1 MSDRYETILYEL
13 KDNVGIVTL
22 NRPKVNNA
30 ENKQMAAELEKVMG
44 ICAEDPNVRAVLI
57 QANGRNFQS
66 GGDVEDF
73 AGASPEFMLEFNGKV
88 IETWKLMWRMRKP
101 ILGAVQGFCVMDFTN
116 AFDLIMAADNANFAN
131 PEVGLGISP
140 GAGISQYLVRMV
152 GIRKAKQLLMFS
164 DRITAWEALHLGI
177 VNWVVPADKLHEEAF
192 KTARKLAQG
201 ATLALGAIKMTINI
215 GGEMPLNEGLLYQ
228 QMEQLPLFRS
238 EDQREAMQAFLEKRS
253 PEYKG
258 R

>member
-1 MSDRYETILYEL
+1 MSDGYETILYEL

-30 ENKQMAAELEKVMG
+30 ENKQMARELDDVMRR
-44 ICAEDPNVRAVLI
+44 CAEDPEVRAVLI

-66 GGDVEDF
+66 GGDIEDF
-73 AGASPEFMLEFNGKV
+73 SGASPEFMLEFNGKV

-101 ILGAVQGFCVMDFTN
+101 ILGAVQGFCVLDFTN

-152 GIRKAKQLLMFS
+152 GIRKAKQLLMFPDGIS
-164 DRITAWEALHLGI
+164 AWEALRLGI
-177 VNWVVPADKLHEEAF
+177 VNWVVPADKLRAESFE
-192 KTARKLAQG
+192 TARRLAQG
-201 ATLALGAIKMTINI
+201 ATLAIGAIKMTINM
-215 GGEMPLNEGLLYQ
+215 GREMPLNEGLLYQ

-238 EDQREAMQAFLEKRS
+238 EDQREAMRAFLEKRK
-253 PEYKG
+253 PVYKG